1 MVCCWGADEVRIR
14 DRSPTR
20 CGGTKTRIE
29 RCQFHSQCSF
39 EFKVLIMAVP
49 CSGPS
54 SGSAFG
60 VSAGFT
66 PLSLGTE
73 TRGSLVYPASKAGLY
88 AMRPAHG
95 SVSAKGV
102 FRISRSFDVI
112 GLMARTPYD
121 VNLLA
126 ESILTPK

>member
-1 MVCCWGADEVRIR
+1 MAK
-14 DRSPTR
+14 P
-20 CGGTKTRIE
+20 CGG
-29 RCQFHSQCSF
+29 
-39 EFKVLIMAVP
+39 
-49 CSGPS
+49 S
-54 SGSAFG
+54 SSRSAIG
-60 VSAGFT
+60 VSAGFA

-126 ESILTPK
+126 ESILTPKLFIN